1 MSRRLEVAAAVA
13 VAAVFAGG
21 AAFVALARGGGN
33 DAPAAPMLTATTRF
47 DPSELLF
54 GDAVHAE
61 VDVVTSVPDRLV
73 RLETSFD
80 PYRIESETRTTT
92 ALSGSRTQIRHR
104 FTLSCLRTAC
114 AIEQGQP
121 GRMFMFPA
129 AQVSARGLQVE
140 ANWKPL
146 AVFTRTLTAR
156 SPTPRTGEAFALSP
170 HHAPSNW
177 PAGLGAG
184 VLLLVAA
191 LAPLLLRRRRA
202 TEPAARSADAHLRE
216 ALVLARDVAASVS
229 VARIRAALEDV
240 ASELERAGRTA
251 AAARVRL
258 LAWAELEPDA
268 DEVAA
273 LTATIERELV

>member
-21 AAFVALARGGGN
+21 AVVAAPARDGGS
-33 DAPAAPMLTATTRF
+33 DAPAAPMLTATTRL

-61 VDVVTSVPDRLV
+61 VDVVTSVPVRLV
-73 RLETSFD
+73 RLATSFG
-80 PYRIESETRTTT
+80 PYRVESETRTTT
-92 ALSGSRTQIRHR
+92 PLAGSRTQIRHR

-121 GRMFMFPA
+121 GRVFAFPA
-129 AQVSARGLQVE
+129 AQVSAGGLQVE
-140 ANWKPL
+140 ADWKPL
-146 AVFTRTLTAR
+146 TVFTRTLTAR
-156 SPTPRTGEAFALSP
+156 SPTPRTGEAFWLPP
-170 HHAPSNW
+170 HHAASNW

-202 TEPAARSADAHLRE
+202 VEPAADAHLRE
-216 ALVLARDVAASVS
+216 ALVLARDIAASVS

-240 ASELERAGRTA
+240 ASELERAGRRA

-273 LTATIERELV
+273 LTTTIERELV